1 MEISL
6 TEIYIY
12 IWISFH
18 VKRHPFCPQLD
29 EWKSHSQVTADA
41 WRGSKSLGQ
50 SFVHWMRAFQRLQ
63 GCVQIFY
70 YWYSGTS
77 KKNYLTCSLCHQSM
91 HTVGV
96 REPGAKIMQN
106 HVRCFLLPRSELCKI
121 RQSNN
126 KQEPFLDGRIATRHS
141 ALIEIFFFTFKCF
154 VISYGNY
161 NNIPS

>member
-1 MEISL
+1 MNGNL
-6 TEIYIY
+6 THR
-12 IWISFH
+12 S
-18 VKRHPFCPQLD
+18 QLMHGVAPNLWD
-29 EWKSHSQVTADA
+29 NLSST
-41 WRGSKSLGQ
+41 
-50 SFVHWMRAFQRLQ
+50 
-63 GCVQIFY
+63 GCVRF
-70 YWYSGTS
+70 SGCRVACKSFTTGTLVLV